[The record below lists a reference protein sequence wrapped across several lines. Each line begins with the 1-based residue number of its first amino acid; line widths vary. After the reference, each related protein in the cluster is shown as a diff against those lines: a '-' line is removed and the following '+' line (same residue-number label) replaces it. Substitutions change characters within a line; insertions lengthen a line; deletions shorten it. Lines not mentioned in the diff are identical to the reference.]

1 MDLSLHRM
9 TALERRDRWVRAA
22 AAARQGDVARR
33 HGERIDG
40 PLEADSSDPSAFFD
54 SLLAPMPVPR
64 VIWWHNGVGLSDE
77 ARAQR
82 RARR

>member
-1 MDLSLHRM
+1 M
-9 TALERRDRWVRAA
+9 AGA
-22 AAARQGDVARR
+22 
-33 HGERIDG
+33 IDG
-40 PLEADSSDPSAFFD
+40 PLEADPSDPSAFFD